1 MLANMHLFDDK
12 YSSDAAGDGLNVCEI
27 RQFFTAYVFVL
38 FSIIL
43 ISQFNSIHS
52 ILSMLSC

>member
-1 MLANMHLFDDK
+1 MHLFDDK
-12 YSSDAAGDGLNVCEI
+12 YSSDAAGDGLNVSEI
-27 RQFFTAYVFVL
+27 WQFFTAYVFVL